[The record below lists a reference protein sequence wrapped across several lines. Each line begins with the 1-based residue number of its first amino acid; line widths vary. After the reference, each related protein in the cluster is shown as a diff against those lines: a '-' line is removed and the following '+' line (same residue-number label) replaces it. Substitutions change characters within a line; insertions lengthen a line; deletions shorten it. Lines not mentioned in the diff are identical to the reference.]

1 MKPVTGSDSSAQP
14 LRYPG
19 NWGLFRFVDAG
30 KPQKQPGGEYLLTY
44 SVGGRPLA
52 ATIRPSGGD
61 LFDKNIFRSLK
72 APQNILK

>member
-1 MKPVTGSDSSAQP
+1 VQPATSSSAQP

-30 KPQKQPGGEYLLTY
+30 KPQKQAGGEYLLTY
-44 SVGGRPLA
+44 SVGGHPLT